1 MVVTND
7 LSEYDTFWEDLY
19 ECSCLYECLLKYVC
33 GGISLIF
40 VILYLIALIRIQ
52 QKKASLE
59 FDVRDKILL
68 SIVLGESF
76 FILLYHI
83 FFVHYILLFVMRVI
97 KILEQVTI
105 FFILIEVTTKNFN
118 SVKAFRV
125 ALVLCALTIA
135 TMVTFI
141 IIEMSY

>member
-7 LSEYDTFWEDLY
+7 LSEYDSFWEDLY
-19 ECSCLYECLLKYVC
+19 ECSCFYECLLKYVC
-33 GGISLIF
+33 GGISLVF
-40 VILYLIALIRIQ
+40 VVLYAIALIRIQ

-59 FDVRDKILL
+59 LDIRDKILL
-68 SIVLGESF
+68 SIVLGESI

-83 FFVHYILLFVMRVI
+83 FFVHYILLYVMRVI

-105 FFILIEVTTKNFN
+105 FFILIEITTKNFN
-118 SVKAFRV
+118 SVKAFWV
-125 ALVLCALTIA
+125 AFGLCVLSIA
-135 TMVTFI
+135 AMVIFI